1 MCILRDLRYIFVK
14 ESEIRYETED
24 VTPEKDGKEYLER
37 NKRGDIFYLTFYF
50 LGAEDILRS
59 LHMSYKTSMF

>member
-1 MCILRDLRYIFVK
+1 MCILRDLRYTFVK

-37 NKRGDIFYLTFYF
+37 NEGISF
-50 LGAEDILRS
+50 I
-59 LHMSYKTSMF
+59 